1 MPDPQVTTRDQWL
14 AARNI
19 FHTYS
24 CFQRGIDLLNGTY
37 NWLDLTALWRQE
49 DWEQPAGLGKDPAAG
64 WVRRHDEY
72 EPDFIG
78 GTNAP
83 E

>member
-1 MPDPQVTTRDQWL
+1 MGISAFLRREDRV
-14 AARNI
+14 

-24 CFQRGIDLLNGTY
+24 CFARGIDLINGTY
-37 NWLDLTALWRQE
+37 NWLDLTALGRQE
-49 DWEQPAGLGKDPAAG
+49 DWEQPPGRGMDPAAS

-72 EPDFIG
+72 DPDITG
-78 GTNAP
+78 GTNPP